1 MDEGERSFQNNSVR
15 IILLKISQSYK
26 NYHIQSLLRMGLNS
40 LAFYQIDRY
49 CQIEKVNFE
58 KREISENSKK
68 MLEQDL
74 AGEDLAITLYKEL
87 IKMAEDLG
95 EYANRRIFE
104 EILIEEEENKRDFF
118 LLLANNR
125 ISRFLN

>member
-15 IILLKISQSYK
+15 IILLKISQSYR

-104 EILIEEEENKRDFF
+104 EILIEEEENKRDLFF
-118 LLLANNR
+118 ALGK
-125 ISRFLN
+125 

>member
-1 MDEGERSFQNNSVR
+1 
-15 IILLKISQSYK
+15 
-26 NYHIQSLLRMGLNS
+26 MGLNS

-104 EILIEEEENKRDFF
+104 EILIEEEENKRDLFF
-118 LLLANNR
+118 ALGK
-125 ISRFLN
+125 